1 MLLALCNQPFQSIEF
16 WERRKFSGKMSDS
29 GEQGATMSGQV
40 SDSDEQT
47 APSSDEQTAPS
58 SAQLPDS
65 SGEEAQDSGEAVP
78 NSEESSDPSEAA
90 EDSEENTES
99 REPVP
104 PTPANTPASSVG
116 ETAGEKNFDFE
127 DVRAALAETI
137 PGFVG
142 QQAQVNPLRINFNAS
157 GSGEA
162 SVAEAPKLMPNPPSW
177 IEDSD
182 EERYQGQREAANPN
196 EQETDSSDSGEPEV
210 QSAAPPEV
218 IIMTPADWK
227 KALSDQAKAEEEEEE
242 KDNPK
247 EVVPELIHNTNLQ
260 QAEIKERAVAH
271 PSLIGGSSMNPDP
284 PAAVREPDS
293 QPSEN
298 AAENVELGKRKIDAK
313 GKGKLEENQEDGGEE
328 EEAASPRSKIPKK
341 SQDERLAI
349 GDPSLQARSNKNP
362 VLPPATPVT
371 KPDLKPSESATEGKR
386 KIGEKGKGSKG
397 EERSE
402 EDEAA
407 SPNSKKLKGPEE

>member
-1 MLLALCNQPFQSIEF
+1 
-16 WERRKFSGKMSDS
+16 MSDS
-29 GEQGATMSGQV
+29 GEQGATISGQV

-47 APSSDEQTAPS
+47 APSSAEEEAPY
-58 SAQLPDS
+58 
-65 SGEEAQDSGEAVP
+65 SGETP
-78 NSEESSDPSEAA
+78 ESSEAA

-99 REPVP
+99 SEAAEDFEENTESSEPAP
-104 PTPANTPASSVG
+104 PTPENTPASSVG

-137 PGFVG
+137 PGVVG

-157 GSGEA
+157 SSGEA

-182 EERYQGQREAANPN
+182 EEGFQGQQEAANPN

-210 QSAAPPEV
+210 QSAAPPKV

-227 KALSDQAKAEEEEEE
+227 RALSDQAKAEEEEEKE
-242 KDNPK
+242 NPK
-247 EVVPELIHNTNLQ
+247 EVLPELIHKTNVQ
-260 QAEIKERAVAH
+260 QAELKDRAIGH
-271 PSLIGGSSMNPDP
+271 PSLIGGSSKNLDL
-284 PAAVREPDS
+284 PAAVQKPDS
-293 QPSEN
+293 QPSES
-298 AAENVELGKRKIDAK
+298 AAENVELGKRKIDEK
-313 GKGKLEENQEDGGEE
+313 GKGKLEENQEDGGEEVSEE

-362 VLPPATPVT
+362 AVPPATPVT

-386 KIGEKGKGSKG
+386 KIGEKGKGIKG
-397 EERSE
+397 EEESE

-407 SPNSKKLKGPEE
+407 SPNSKKLKGPEPEE

>member
-1 MLLALCNQPFQSIEF
+1 
-16 WERRKFSGKMSDS
+16 MSDS

-47 APSSDEQTAPS
+47 APSS
-58 SAQLPDS
+58 AQLPDS
-65 SGEEAQDSGEAVP
+65 SGEEAQDSGEAAP
-78 NSEESSDPSEAA
+78 NSEESPDPSEAA

-99 REPVP
+99 SEPVP

-182 EERYQGQREAANPN
+182 EEGFQGQRAAANPN

-227 KALSDQAKAEEEEEE
+227 KALSDQAKAEEEEEKE
-242 KDNPK
+242 NPK
-247 EVVPELIHNTNLQ
+247 EVVPELIHNTNFQ
-260 QAEIKERAVAH
+260 QAELKERAVVH
-271 PSLIGGSSMNPDP
+271 PSLIGGSSMNLDP
-284 PAAVREPDS
+284 PAAVRKPDS
-293 QPSEN
+293 QPSES

-341 SQDERLAI
+341 SQDER
-349 GDPSLQARSNKNP
+349 GDPSLQARSNENP

-397 EERSE
+397 EEKSE